1 MTNKITIQTVAVV
14 DDAISSLNRVN
25 QSVSQIGTTSTD
37 TSKQTNAAM
46 QSLKSMAVVGFGALV
61 TGATAAVKSAAELQT
76 SMTSIAAL
84 TDTPRAAIQGL
95 TKDVIAMS
103 QEMPVSAQ
111 ELAKGLYFISSSG
124 FKGAQAIDIL
134 RSSAKAAAAGL
145 GETKTIADA
154 VTSALNAYGLQGEDS
169 ARITDILTQAV
180 REGKGEPDQL
190 AGALGRVLPIA
201 AAAGVSMEQVAASM
215 ATMTLT
221 GLNADEAATALRG
234 TIGAL
239 LAPSKEAKDAL
250 LGLGLTTDDLRVA
263 IKDKGLLD
271 VLKMLMER
279 TGGNVEELDKIIP
292 NVRALTGVLSTA
304 KSQGDKYAE
313 VLLKMQNAAGTTDK
327 AFAEMSNTFEF
338 KLKKSQ
344 NAIENLGIA
353 VGNKLLPPLSDAAD
367 AAAVLINWQEK
378 VMEAE
383 QNVEREVR
391 QTALTYGEYINT
403 MTGVTRA
410 SEEVALINR
419 DLERGLISQAEAQQA
434 IADIIGGVTEA
445 GFSEARM
452 FEQLA
457 ADVGDVSAYT
467 SHVESNQE
475 VEYQAIATAAQ
486 LKAEAKA
493 TKEAND
499 AAAEATIA
507 NYNLIT
513 SFKDFSAAEGAKQTI
528 SDLEAM
534 IKENPENRD
543 KYAAQIR
550 AISQAAGLTTP
561 AMEAAAA
568 SFKTLEGLWISG
580 ALTTDSYNAAMGRI
594 QQAAADGK
602 VSVDELGLKTGEAAA
617 YMTSSA
623 TTAQAAQASIV
634 NDARTNKE
642 KMLDEMGNALEGQQT
657 KLQTKISSS
666 MISVSNSLTVA
677 KSLAN
682 ISADEIKAAWDR
694 IPTKVTT
701 TYEVVTVGHIP
712 DTTGPGYASGGDFI
726 VPPGYP
732 NDSYPMRV
740 QSGERVIV
748 QTPAQQQAQRVNQM
762 TMNVYTQS
770 APNVIDEFGMMR
782 AMLGA

>member
-14 DDAISSLNRVN
+14 DDAIASLNRVN
-25 QSVSQIGTTSTD
+25 QSVTQIGTTSTD

-46 QSLKSMAVVGFGALV
+46 QSLKQMAVVGFGALV
-61 TGATAAVKSAAELQT
+61 TGATAAVKSAGELQT

-84 TDTPRAAIQGL
+84 TDTPRSAIQGL

-103 QEMPVSAQ
+103 REMPISAQ
-111 ELAKGLYFISSSG
+111 ELAKGLYYISSSG
-124 FKGAQAIDIL
+124 FKGAQAIDVL

-154 VTSALNAYGLQGEDS
+154 VTSALNAYGLAGSD
-169 ARITDILTQAV
+169 AGRITDILTQAV

-250 LGLGLTTDDLRVA
+250 LGLGFSTDDLRAA
-263 IKDKGLLD
+263 IKDKGLLN
-271 VLKMLMER
+271 VLQTLMER

-304 KSQGDKYAE
+304 KSQGDKYAD

-367 AAAVLINWQEK
+367 AAAVLIGWQDK
-378 VMEAE
+378 LSEAF
-383 QNVEREVR
+383 
-391 QTALTYGEYINT
+391 
-403 MTGVTRA
+403 TGVEQELRNSATTYEEYKAAVMATAKA
-410 SEEVALINR
+410 SGDYKEIITGTSAPLIQTTEAFK
-419 DLERGLISQAEAQQA
+419 LLTEAQF
-434 IADIIGGVTEA
+434 E
-445 GFSEARM
+445 SARM

-467 SHVESNQE
+467 EHVEANQG

-507 NYNLIT
+507 NYNLIA

-550 AISQAAGLTTP
+550 AISMAAGLTTP
-561 AMEAAAA
+561 AMEAAAS
-568 SFKTLEGLWISG
+568 SFKTLEGIWMSG
-580 ALTTDSYNAAMGRI
+580 AITTDSYNAALGRI
-594 QQAAADGK
+594 KQAAADGK
-602 VSVDELGLKTGEAAA
+602 VAVDELGLKTGEAAA
-617 YMTSSA
+617 YMTASTSKAQEETGRLVGLDKSSK
-623 TTAQAAQASIV
+623 QQ
-634 NDARTNKE
+634 
-642 KMLDEMGNALEGQQT
+642 MLDEMGNSLTGQQT
-657 KLQTKISSS
+657 KLQGAISSS
-666 MISVSNSLTVA
+666 MISVSNSMNAA

-694 IPTKVTT
+694 IPKTVTT
-701 TYEVVTVGHIP
+701 TYNVVTVGHIP
-712 DTTGPGYASGGDFI
+712 DTAGPGYASGADFI

-732 NDSYPMRV
+732 NDSYQMRV

-748 QTPAQQQAQRVNQM
+748 QTPQQQMQQRINNF
-762 TMNVYTQS
+762 TMNVTTQS
-770 APNVIDEFGMMR
+770 APNVIDEFGLMR
-782 AMLGA
+782 AMVGA

>member
-14 DDAISSLNRVN
+14 DDAINSLNRVN

-84 TDTPRAAIQGL
+84 TDTPRSAIQGL

-103 QEMPVSAQ
+103 QEMPISAQ

-250 LGLGLTTDDLRVA
+250 LGLGFTTDDLRAA

-353 VGNKLLPPLSDAAD
+353 VGNKLLPPLGDAAD
-367 AAAVLINWQEK
+367 AAAVLISWQDK
-378 VMEAE
+378 LDAAFK
-383 QNVEREVR
+383 NTSREILNNA
-391 QTALTYGEYINT
+391 QTYDEYRSSTLAVAQAAGQVTFAFKDGSGYIDTYGKQIEFLTQAQFEAAQGLEYVDA
-403 MTGVTRA
+403 GA
-410 SEEVALINR
+410 
-419 DLERGLISQAEAQQA
+419 RGLSTQLQTLTQSNKDTEFQA
-434 IADIIGGVTEA
+434 
-445 GFSEARM
+445 
-452 FEQLA
+452 L
-457 ADVGDVSAYT
+457 
-467 SHVESNQE
+467 
-475 VEYQAIATAAQ
+475 ATAAQ

-513 SFKDFSAAEGAKQTI
+513 SFKDFSAMEGAKQTI

-534 IKENPENRD
+534 IKENPESRD

-550 AISQAAGLTTP
+550 AISQAAGITTP

-568 SFKTLEGLWISG
+568 SFKTLEGLWMSG

-594 QQAAADGK
+594 QKAAADGK

-712 DTTGPGYASGGDFI
+712 DTTGKGYASGGDFI

-748 QTPAQQQAQRVNQM
+748 QTPAQQQAQRINQM